1 MRTKHF
7 LITLISFLLTGSLPG
22 QGLLFSYS
30 THDTLTICGTQ
41 RLDLILE
48 NTGAA
53 VISDIRI
60 TMQCPQG
67 ISYLPG
73 SVTNAEEININQPD
87 RPVFR
92 VASVAPASRYVFSIT
107 LECGCE
113 AFEKANMAQRF
124 ENMFWIAYNNR
135 IDSLRSSPPFP
146 VYTPFVILADVPDV
160 TVPIGTLGSRTI
172 KITNTRLGDLH
183 RLNVEDHHGLAKI
196 TASLGQTIVQN
207 DTVLILTL
215 GPSDF
220 VQFGDHDSIF
230 ERDEMIVL
238 EEHIEALGCN
248 AYAVPSWVRAAWG
261 CGGSFCQE
269 SGEGSVLTFEQN
281 PVEAMLNLSANA
293 NVPVCACDTAGAV
306 QELIIRNSG
315 QGIADH
321 ICITLHARDPFIIDP
336 IGFRKGSLMVTGP
349 RQPDSLQYIG
359 LISGCAPAS
368 GDSLYEQIR
377 LCWATLY
384 PGEEIQ
390 IRATWLSCLSSLDS
404 SRQLRWSY
412 DYEYGTRCNPTSL
425 RMNTD
430 QKVNIPPVNL
440 PVVTVGTQFPSD
452 VYDNTVNTLQANF
465 AFSKNPT
472 TEKMNVDILIPC
484 PMRFQDSLF
493 LLGGQKPL
501 TAVITPQP
509 GGGYLANLTYR
520 APFGA
525 SPVSLQT
532 KIAVDCD
539 DPCADHFPQSRRT
552 RAITNCPIPRV
563 ISENLVGVI
572 CVASTLGCPD
582 DRGDCGSRSVAN
594 QGAGIICDSTVTRQ
608 DTIPGYI
615 DFTAEGQ
622 RISLGERDYDN
633 DRMPEAG
640 ALDTALIDR
649 QVFITGDSLQFTFRG
664 RVVTDRPDRTLDSM
678 AFFVSTLVTM
688 DNGSSDL
695 TYYSKSLQ
703 RYFSLEQLP
712 VKEFKLGGGSPKCG
726 ETELSGS
733 GLGRGY
739 MLRLTPEDIHAMHPD
754 FPSDYRFGDG
764 DSILVR
770 MRGRVISTVNDRLA
784 TLPFFYYA
792 FVYDRRGHFVTPFV
806 CGNASQQMRQAT
818 NSVRFDA
825 ASSSA
830 LLCGTTVVLPAVYMY
845 GSRHLHN
852 LFPYEFR
859 SLHRITALNYFIS
872 PVLRMDS
879 VKIKYY
885 YTLNGNRYLKDSVIL
900 PLSFSSVWQVDSARL
915 ASLRHDESYEMEII
929 GYASLPDCRTALTSK
944 TLSAALTVQV
954 GKDFDADFH
963 VDPDYRNLLSEYTF
977 SRAFSISNYIGGER
991 LQLATPVIV
1000 SSSKL
1005 LQWKA
1010 NVTDLKQ
1017 TGYYLVH
1024 FSSRLGMIDSFVI
1037 KPDPSFDTLISR
1049 GSSDYILGK
1058 FIPGKNY
1065 AINFCARNRTCT
1077 TDTIIMDV
1085 IWSCGDQYREGD
1097 TCSVY
1102 TFRIPVVSEPPEL
1115 ELKLTQDNLASSLCD
1130 TLPEILLE
1138 LFNAGEGAAYR
1149 TTLEID
1155 IPQGITLLPSELR
1168 IAYPSNASFVTL
1180 PPPVWIGGTTYRWD
1194 FEHILPSLSAT
1205 GLPGY
1210 NSAPAN
1216 GMKIRLK
1223 ALTACQSSVNG
1234 YFNFVFR
1241 GERNCDLRSNA
1252 VSKSSN
1258 LIRIQGVSNPP
1269 PLNVIFRSDSTGRCP
1284 DSHRFTVEIRDPGI
1298 SSGLDTVSI
1307 LIPSGIVLAPNS
1319 YVAVSNAATAPILR
1333 SDSRGTFLLV
1343 PLLPGLAAGSII
1355 RFEFTLMN
1363 FNHSGCTALII
1374 PLEIF
1379 RNERV
1384 FCAQTQM
1391 DCSAMV
1397 TRYHESVRFDY
1408 QFMQLALDSMKITTE
1423 ASETYFD
1430 LWLNIRDFA
1439 HRADSTICVGLYND
1453 FTTHGLLDSTDRLIE
1468 QYMMSDR
1475 DIQGDGQYHVRW
1487 KVDRNK
1493 IFSCRFGAA
1502 VLAKSCI
1509 CLRDT
1514 VFDAWTTR
1522 DSVTRMDSVCS
1533 GIKKSFGIP
1542 TQDRHFYRWARG
1554 SFPCNECAA
1563 NTLQWSI
1570 ASGRDSLIYFQLTDS
1585 SEEGCV
1591 TDYLFTVLLTS
1602 DQGYKLTDTICRGR
1616 EVVFSAGT
1624 RPQFK
1629 WSGFLTNPFA
1639 NEQRLK
1645 FNEDSM
1651 VLLEYRGPHGCTVT
1665 DTFCVRVS
1673 KALDQIKISRDTVID
1688 PGGTATLE
1696 VSPGYAYRW
1705 YPGVDLDCTNCPVV
1719 HASPDTSTRYYVE
1732 VTDSLGC
1739 TRLLTVKVS
1748 LLQAPCDSSTF
1759 FIPNAFSPN
1768 DDHANDVFYVRA
1780 ASTMEIHLEV
1790 YDRWGEKVFQSDDL
1804 NYGWDGRF
1812 RGIHLPPD
1820 VYGYYCTLRCP
1831 DGRSYFKKGNV
1842 TLLK

>member
-1 MRTKHF
+1 MHMKHY
-7 LITLISFLLTGSLPG
+7 LITLISCLLAWHCDG
-22 QGLLFSYS
+22 QGLLLSYN
-30 THDTLTICGTQ
+30 TKDTLTICGTQ
-41 RLDLILE
+41 RLDLLLE
-48 NTGAA
+48 NTGMA
-53 VISDIRI
+53 VINDIQI
-60 TMQCPQG
+60 TMQCPSG
-67 ISYLPG
+67 IRYQPG
-73 SVTNAEEININQPD
+73 SVTNAEEISNNPPD

-92 VASVAPASRYVFSIT
+92 VVSVAPGSKYMFSII

-124 ENMFWIAYNNR
+124 ENMFWMAYNNR
-135 IDSLRSSPPFP
+135 IDSLRSSPPYP

-160 TVPIGTLGSRTI
+160 TVPIGTVGSRSI
-172 KITNTRLGDLH
+172 RITNTRLGDLH
-183 RLNVEDHHGLAKI
+183 SLTVEDHHGLANI
-196 TASLGQTIVQN
+196 SSSLGQTIVRN
-207 DTVLILTL
+207 DTVLIVTL

-220 VQFGDHDSIF
+220 VQFGDRDSIF
-230 ERDEMIVL
+230 ERDEMIIL
-238 EEHIEALGCN
+238 EERIEALGCN
-248 AYAVPSWVRAAWG
+248 AYAVPSWVSAAWG

-281 PVEAMLNLSANA
+281 PVEAMLNFSANA
-293 NVPVCACDTAGAV
+293 DAPVCACDTSGAV
-306 QELIIRNSG
+306 QELIIRNNG

-321 ICITLHARDPFIIDP
+321 VCITLHARDPFITDP
-336 IGFRKGSLMVTGP
+336 IGFRQGSVIVNGP
-349 RQPDSLQYIG
+349 RQPDSLQYLG
-359 LISGCAPAS
+359 LISGCAPAN

-377 LCWATLY
+377 LCFTSLY
-384 PGEEIQ
+384 PGEEVH

-404 SRQLRWSY
+404 SRLLRWSY

-430 QKVNIPPVNL
+430 LKVNIPPVNL
-440 PVVTVGTQFPSD
+440 PVVTVVTQFPPD

-465 AFSKNPT
+465 NFSKNPT
-472 TEKMNVDILIPC
+472 TEKMKVDILIPC
-484 PMRFQDSLF
+484 PMRFQDSVF

-501 TAVITPQP
+501 TAVISPQP
-509 GGGYLANLTYR
+509 GGGYLASLTFR

-525 SPVSLQT
+525 SPVSLLT
-532 KIAVDCD
+532 RIEVDCD

-563 ISENLVGVI
+563 ISEHLVGVI
-572 CVASTLGCPD
+572 CVAATLGCPD
-582 DRGDCGSRSVAN
+582 DRGECGSRSVAN
-594 QGAGIICDSTVTRQ
+594 QGAGIICDSTISRQ

-615 DFTAEGQ
+615 DFAAEGH
-622 RISLGERDYDN
+622 RISVGESDTNN
-633 DRMPEAG
+633 DRMPESG
-640 ALDTALIDR
+640 PLDTALIDR

-664 RVVTDRPDRTLDSM
+664 QLVTDRPDRTLDSL
-678 AFFVSTLVTM
+678 AFFVSTIATM
-688 DNGSSDL
+688 DNWSSHL
-695 TYYSKSLQ
+695 TFYSKSLQ
-703 RYFSLEQLP
+703 RYFSIDQLP
-712 VKEFKLGGGSPKCG
+712 VQEFKLGGGSPKCG
-726 ETELSGS
+726 ETELSGT

-739 MLRLTPEDIHAMHPD
+739 ILRVTPEDIRALYQD
-754 FPSDYRFGDG
+754 FPADYRFGEG
-764 DSILVR
+764 DSIVVR
-770 MRGRVISTVNDRLA
+770 MSGRVISTVNDRLA
-784 TLPFFYYA
+784 TLPFLYYA
-792 FVYDRRGHFVTPFV
+792 LAYDRRGHFLIPFV
-806 CGNASQQMRQAT
+806 CGNASQQLRQAT
-818 NSVRFDA
+818 NSMRFDA
-825 ASSSA
+825 ASTSA
-830 LLCGTTVVLPAVYMY
+830 LLCGTSVVLPAVNIY

-885 YTLNGNRYLKDSVIL
+885 YTLNGNRYLKDSAIL
-900 PLSFSSVWQVDSARL
+900 PLSFGTVWQVDSARL
-915 ASLRHDESYEMEII
+915 ASLRHDESYEMEIT
-929 GYASLPDCRTALTSK
+929 GYASLPDCRAALASK
-944 TLSAALTVQV
+944 TLSAALTVEV

-963 VDPDYRNLLSEYTF
+963 VDPNYRNLLSEYTF
-977 SRAFSISNYIGGER
+977 SRAFSISNYVGGER

-1005 LQWKA
+1005 LQWNA
-1010 NVTDLKQ
+1010 TVTDLKQ

-1024 FSSRLGMIDSFVI
+1024 FSSRQGMIDSFVI
-1037 KPDPSFDTLISR
+1037 KPDPSYDTLMAKSP
-1049 GSSDYILGK
+1049 SDYILGQ
-1058 FIPGKNY
+1058 FIPGKSY
-1065 AINFCARNRTCT
+1065 PINFCARNRSCT
-1077 TDTIIMDV
+1077 SDTIIMDV
-1085 IWSCGDQYREGD
+1085 IWSCGNSYREGD

-1115 ELKLTQDNLASSLCD
+1115 ELKLTQDNTESSLCD

-1149 TTLEID
+1149 TTLDID
-1155 IPQGITLLPSELR
+1155 IPQGIMLLPSELR
-1168 IAYPSNASFVTL
+1168 IAYPSDAPYVTL
-1180 PPPVWIGGTTYRWD
+1180 SPPVWIGGTTYRW
-1194 FEHILPSLSAT
+1194 ELENILPSIIAT

-1223 ALTACQSSVNG
+1223 ALTACQSSVSG

-1258 LIRIQGVSNPP
+1258 LIRIKGVSNPP
-1269 PLNVIFRSDSTGRCP
+1269 PLSVIFRSDSTGRCP

-1307 LIPSGIVLAPNS
+1307 LIPAGIFLAPNS
-1319 YVAVSNAATAPILR
+1319 YVAVSNAISAPILR
-1333 SDSRGTFLLV
+1333 SDTRGTLLLV
-1343 PLLPGLAAGSII
+1343 PLLPGLAPGSVI
-1355 RFEFTLMN
+1355 RFEFALMN
-1363 FNHSGCTALII
+1363 FNHSGCTSLII
-1374 PLEIF
+1374 PLKIF

-1384 FCAQTQM
+1384 YCVQTQM
-1391 DCSAMV
+1391 DCNAMV
-1397 TRYHESVRFDY
+1397 TRYHESVKFDD

-1423 ASETYFD
+1423 ASETFFD

-1439 HRADSTICVGLYND
+1439 HRTDSTICVGLYND
-1453 FTTHGLLDSTDRLIE
+1453 FKRQGVLDSTDRLID
-1468 QYMMSDR
+1468 QFRIDDS
-1475 DIQGDGQYHVRW
+1475 DIQGDGPYHFRF

-1509 CLRDT
+1509 CMRDT
-1514 VFDAWTTR
+1514 VFDILTTR
-1522 DSVTRMDSVCS
+1522 DSVMRMDSVCS
-1533 GIKKSFGIP
+1533 GIRKSFGIA
-1542 TQDRHFYRWARG
+1542 TQDRHFYRWTGG
-1554 SFPCNECAA
+1554 SFPCNDCAS
-1563 NTLQWSI
+1563 NTLQWFI
-1570 ASGRDSLIYFQLTDS
+1570 AYGRDSLISFQLTDS

-1602 DQGYKLTDTICRGR
+1602 DQGYKMTDTICRGN
-1616 EVVFSAGT
+1616 EVILNAGS

-1629 WSGFLTNPFA
+1629 WSGNLTNPFA
-1639 NEQRLK
+1639 QEQRLK

-1673 KALDQIKISRDTVID
+1673 KALDQIIISRDTIIG

-1696 VSPGYAYRW
+1696 VIPGYQYRW

-1719 HASPDTSTRYYVE
+1719 HAMPDTSTRYYVE

-1739 TRLLTVKVS
+1739 TRLLTVKVN
-1748 LLQAPCDSSTF
+1748 LLQEPCDSSTF

-1780 ASTMEIHLEV
+1780 ASTMDIHLEV

-1804 NYGWDGRF
+1804 NNGWDGRF
-1812 RGIHLPPD
+1812 RGIRLPPD